1 MRGKAGAMFAPC
13 VEVIESAIQLEISEY
28 NDLLATIESLQS
40 RNQVLEETNRRLLR
54 DLNDSI
60 QSRTEA
66 ARQRRR
72 DRLN

>member
-1 MRGKAGAMFAPC
+1 MFAPC